1 MRSRGWRRLDARF
14 ELRWRDQFLPHSTP
28 TPPGNTTTGHPFILS
43 LSEAK
48 LSRRLN
54 GPRKAPGP
62 RTSARC
68 AAPGRGGTAADAKE
82 RSEDNFCSMKI
93 TQEVRDFAA
102 KQNAGV
108 ESFLAAEEMEK
119 GMEEMSRVYNEGGRE
134 LYIGQGD
141 REHD

>member
-1 MRSRGWRRLDARF
+1 
-14 ELRWRDQFLPHSTP
+14 
-28 TPPGNTTTGHPFILS
+28 
-43 LSEAK
+43 
-48 LSRRLN
+48 
-54 GPRKAPGP
+54 
-62 RTSARC
+62 
-68 AAPGRGGTAADAKE
+68 
-82 RSEDNFCSMKI
+82 MKI